1 MRTRI
6 TIEIQLCNEQWT
18 QPSVRE
24 YTALS
29 AGTKPFRSLMR
40 SAVSDN
46 SPVMTVEEMLS
57 ILMLTFILT
66 FWHLTGVKH
75 QLVGSRHWN
84 KTLTIIVSSQPRVS
98 LRFTLSLYSQWQF
111 YYCEPH
117 LILCTQWM
125 NKHIWISGES
135 LVIRMAGNTLNVF
148 GYFFNRPS
156 LTC

>member
-1 MRTRI
+1 MNSEHSRVWEST
-6 TIEIQLCNEQWT
+6 QLSGRGQSHSDHW
-18 QPSVRE
+18 
-24 YTALS
+24 
-29 AGTKPFRSLMR
+29 

-98 LRFTLSLYSQWQF
+98 LRSALSLYSQWQF

-117 LILCTQWM
+117 LILCSQWM
-125 NKHIWISGES
+125 NKHFWISGES
-135 LVIRMAGNTLNVF
+135 LVIRMAGNTLNVL